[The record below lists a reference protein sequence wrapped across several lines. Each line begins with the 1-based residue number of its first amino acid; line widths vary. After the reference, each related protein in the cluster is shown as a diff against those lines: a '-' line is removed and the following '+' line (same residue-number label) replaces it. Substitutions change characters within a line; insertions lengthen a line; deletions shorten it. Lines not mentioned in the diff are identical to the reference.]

1 MATAEELRRQR
12 EEQSIFSQLYALARE
27 QNAALAGEG
36 RRPVLGGLLSKEPVQ
51 GIDTLRYEGIGNML
65 AGLLSPAAKAI
76 DAPMSAYQGNIP
88 REDML
93 GEAFNTAGMA
103 TLGGGAVS
111 KLKPRSGSVAPIS
124 TQPNPDIEN
133 LFSQDVYHYTRS
145 PEITND
151 VFDANL
157 AFAGNVKDRL
167 GIHVGTQ
174 KAAED
179 RFKAFVGEDMDLA
192 RKSMD
197 ALNQEGGMTLPLK
210 ARMDKP
216 FLAGDGKP
224 FDEFQLSDF
233 INNYADQ
240 IGETDRAVVA
250 DRLRKDLTDAGYT
263 HVPYIN
269 AIEDPNSI
277 SAIMLTDRTAGD
289 PAVLRSRYAA
299 FQDEYDP
306 SIMAANASKS
316 AGLLSSSIGGAEA
329 NRKVTKE
336 MLDPQRLS
344 KIKMPSHV
352 SEIDYKATPTG
363 DLQQSKTISIDDLQG
378 TTLIP
383 AYGDRTYGGAMLEE
397 IGGTKLNTPVEMQ
410 GGHDFMRDQRT
421 GLWASEARAM
431 TPKAEFID
439 KIIEEGEDPRM
450 VYTAMGGQSA
460 DFSHHMADATM
471 GLIEQSKITKKSAK
485 EYDNFVRDKLDPN
498 WPGILDPKARDYLH
512 NNMTGT
518 LRRELWQEMDK
529 DKWKK
534 MGFPHLGLARVAIT
548 DPKLL
553 TVDPFSAGLSIGRPT
568 GGGLLDLEN
577 KMPHKSYDTQI
588 GGEYL
593 GGLLDQ
599 VPGDLIFRD
608 FFKTRRDAGIP
619 TSGDQ
624 RSFMMSPY
632 TKQLVDQQMVDEV
645 NQYLDYSRGRM

>member
-1 MATAEELRRQR
+1 MASIWDFFSQDAGQRRRRALDEFVSGVEKFIPPNLRPAAGAVAQMNPIQGMQDAMQAGGVVFDPEQTAEARKRA
-12 EEQSIFSQLYALARE
+12 ALDMGIEMAMALTP
-27 QNAALAGEG
+27 AALAARGY
-36 RRPVLGGLLSKEPVQ
+36 LTPVQ
-51 GIDTLRYEGIGNML
+51 GVME
-65 AGLLSPAAKAI
+65 GLLGGSPAQQQIAE
-76 DAPMSAYQGNIP
+76 DFGRLSADVQGVGRSIAQGDM
-88 REDML
+88 DML
-93 GEAFNTAGMA
+93 GEVFQRAREPKSVGAGA
-103 TLGGGAVS
+103 
-111 KLKPRSGSVAPIS
+111 
-124 TQPNPDIEN
+124 
-133 LFSQDVYHYTRS
+133 
-145 PEITND
+145 
-151 VFDANL
+151 
-157 AFAGNVKDRL
+157 
-167 GIHVGTQ
+167 
-174 KAAED
+174 
-179 RFKAFVGEDMDLA
+179 
-192 RKSMD
+192 
-197 ALNQEGGMTLPLK
+197 
-210 ARMDKP
+210 
-216 FLAGDGKP
+216 
-224 FDEFQLSDF
+224 
-233 INNYADQ
+233 
-240 IGETDRAVVA
+240 
-250 DRLRKDLTDAGYT
+250 
-263 HVPYIN
+263 
-269 AIEDPNSI
+269 
-277 SAIMLTDRTAGD
+277 
-289 PAVLRSRYAA
+289 
-299 FQDEYDP
+299 
-306 SIMAANASKS
+306 
-316 AGLLSSSIGGAEA
+316 
-329 NRKVTKE
+329 TKE

-352 SEIDYKATPTG
+352 SEIEYKATPTG

-599 VPGDLIFRD
+599 VPGNLIFRD

>member
-12 EEQSIFSQLYALARE
+12 EEQSIFSHLYALARE
-27 QNAALAGEG
+27 QNAALASEG

-76 DAPMSAYQGNIP
+76 DAPMAAYQGNIP

-103 TLGGGAVS
+103 MLGGGAAS
-111 KLKPRSGSVAPIS
+111 KMKPRSGSVAPIS
-124 TQPNPDIEN
+124 TQPNPDVEN

-192 RKSMD
+192 RKSMA

-233 INNYADQ
+233 INSYADQ
-240 IGETDRAVVA
+240 IGETDRAIVA

-299 FQDEYDP
+299 FQNEYDP
-306 SIMAANASKS
+306 SIMAANASKSAGLASMIGYDNPKGDWLAGKVRRAEQNISEGGKGIVGPTTAYTKQSVMLPIDQLSTLKGAMDEMPRAGKPKYDDLMQSVRSEGFRYDSPILVGVNHRGEPYIVEGNNRVAVAREMGIDKIPVEVRWYNGGEDVSQNWSPQSVQDMAMANASKS

-329 NRKVTKE
+329 GRKVTKE

-352 SEIDYKATPTG
+352 SEIEYKATPTG

-450 VYTAMGGQSA
+450 VYTAMGGQLS
-460 DFSHHMADATM
+460 
-471 GLIEQSKITKKSAK
+471 LIHI
-485 EYDNFVRDKLDPN
+485 
-498 WPGILDPKARDYLH
+498 
-512 NNMTGT
+512 
-518 LRRELWQEMDK
+518 
-529 DKWKK
+529 
-534 MGFPHLGLARVAIT
+534 
-548 DPKLL
+548 
-553 TVDPFSAGLSIGRPT
+553 
-568 GGGLLDLEN
+568 
-577 KMPHKSYDTQI
+577 
-588 GGEYL
+588 
-593 GGLLDQ
+593 
-599 VPGDLIFRD
+599 
-608 FFKTRRDAGIP
+608 
-619 TSGDQ
+619 
-624 RSFMMSPY
+624 
-632 TKQLVDQQMVDEV
+632 
-645 NQYLDYSRGRM
+645 